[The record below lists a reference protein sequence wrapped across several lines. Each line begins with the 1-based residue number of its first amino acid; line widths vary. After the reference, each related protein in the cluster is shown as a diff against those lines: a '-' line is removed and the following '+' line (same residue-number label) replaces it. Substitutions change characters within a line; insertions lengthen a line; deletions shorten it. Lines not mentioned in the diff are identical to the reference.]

1 LVLGVLLATGV
12 VMVQL
17 GHRSGH
23 TVAVNKKD
31 DFGLC
36 SKLSGEQAHSC
47 YESEK
52 GRELSAVG
60 AVAGVAGIAL
70 AAPADARRIVTFTSN
85 TIGYRPLL
93 CALHTRIGVTSDD
106 IPGWLSWS
114 VPPVS

>member
-36 SKLSGEQAHSC
+36 SKLSGDEARSC

-60 AVAGVAGIAL
+60 GVAGVAGIAL

-85 TIGYRPLL
+85 TIGDRPLL
-93 CALHTRIGVTSDD
+93 CALHTRLGVTSDD
-106 IPGWLSWS
+106 IPGWVSSS